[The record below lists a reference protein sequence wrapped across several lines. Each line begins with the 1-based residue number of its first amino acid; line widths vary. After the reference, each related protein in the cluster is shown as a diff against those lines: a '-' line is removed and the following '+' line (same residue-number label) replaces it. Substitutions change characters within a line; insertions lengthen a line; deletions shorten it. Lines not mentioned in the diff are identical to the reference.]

1 MYTFTNFIT
10 KNNSNIPC
18 QIAFLCRLTAND
30 ELRLNVKNMSSKRSI
45 KILQPEKKT
54 EMKRSFCLFRDTIF
68 SFLRRQSIAF
78 VL

>member
-30 ELRLNVKNMSSKRSI
+30 ELRLNVKNMSPKRSI

-54 EMKRSFCLFRDTIF
+54 EMKRSFSLFRDTIF